1 MRTELS
7 GDHDIVTKQIYS
19 LRSNY
24 NFIFSRYIYFAMV
37 SKLKCLQKATVH
49 LGNCIRQD
57 RFIIIMPLRET
68 HTLVFCYIFLLYVGG
83 ILM

>member
-37 SKLKCLQKATVH
+37 SK
-49 LGNCIRQD
+49 
-57 RFIIIMPLRET
+57 
-68 HTLVFCYIFLLYVGG
+68 
-83 ILM
+83 